1 MSNGFLS
8 TLLEEDVREDIN
20 ARKRGEPAGGAG
32 SNIGG
37 SRANYGGAGPS
48 GRLRQGVGGVVDL
61 LACNVTSAK
70 NSDTSNLNVLW
81 GMGVVKPILVEC
93 NAMHVESPVIL
104 LVIARTRV
112 QANSREIRS
121 RGEQ

>member
-1 MSNGFLS
+1 MPGQ
-8 TLLEEDVREDIN
+8 TLVDH
-20 ARKRGEPAGGAG
+20 EPTTEGLALVAD
-32 SNIGG
+32 
-37 SRANYGGAGPS
+37 
-48 GRLRQGVGGVVDL
+48 LRHGVGGVVDL
-61 LACNVTSAK
+61 LACSVTSAR